1 MDGLSTNVLVI
12 GRSGVGKSSL
22 LNYLFEREIQ
32 KTGSGGAVTRK
43 GIFPFKYKYDE
54 NFSICIY
61 DTWGLEPDKTDE
73 WKNLIV
79 EEVKEHDKSKVSE
92 WFNTIIYCLSAN
104 SERVE
109 DFEIAIIK
117 SLVDLKNQ
125 MIIAITH
132 CDNREDSR
140 AEVMKNRIVRCTGVN
155 EKQVVFVSNVEKK
168 LIGKRV
174 QKFGRED
181 VFSVIIRNLWNSL
194 KVKVPFNVKTRLRKS
209 FFEEREF
216 LNSTI
221 SNKWLLFRRDTTLK
235 EFENDVNSEFQKFL
249 KDEMDAI
256 NKQFIDA
263 LYYYNSLSMKY
274 AEISLLDKDSI
285 INMPEMHFEALGGF
299 KKEVNSQVEIIRK
312 NYREVYEWLDKEFSR
327 ETIQEFWVTVKKY
340 FSSSRTVK
348 DSLRETI
355 EAYMIKAENIMNEQ
369 IIKIEEQ
376 LQRID
381 IERVQL
387 LMLDRRE

>member
-221 SNKWLLFRRDTTLK
+221 SNKWLLFRRDKTLK

-327 ETIQEFWVTVKKY
+327 EKIIKRF
-340 FSSSRTVK
+340 
-348 DSLRETI
+348 I
-355 EAYMIKAENIMNEQ
+355 EILEENIEK
-369 IIKIEEQ
+369 IIKI
-376 LQRID
+376 
-381 IERVQL
+381 
-387 LMLDRRE
+387 